1 MNALPIHQATATR
14 RRKEKKIFFKWS
26 DYKEDSD
33 AIACESSGLDV
44 MCIHTGEKI
53 QGKIWSGIGIALLL
67 KSKFFST
74 YLSERKMV
82 LAKREGQLV
91 KKPERRQ
98 VSTQF
103 FVFSS
108 PQNITKTAVQTRF
121 ILKEGS

>member
-108 PQNITKTAVQTRF
+108 PQNITKTAVQTPVSF
-121 ILKEGS
+121 